1 MPLNAFDR
9 LISLFSPTAGLR
21 RAQARSVLAYYE
33 AAQPSRLRK
42 NRRERGSGNAAVL
55 RAGSSLREIA
65 RHLEQNYDLAR
76 GVLNTLVVNTVGA
89 NGIGVEPQPRNADG
103 TINQELADQIS
114 ELWKDWCK
122 HPEVTKQH
130 DYASMCRLLARS
142 WFRDGEVFSQTVAG
156 FISTLDHGTR
166 VPLSVEML
174 ESDFVP
180 MDKHS
185 MAPVINQGIELNAW
199 GAPVAYHVYL
209 SSPLDGVTVST
220 AGTTKRVPAANML
233 HVKHVD
239 RIRQLRGVSV
249 FAAVLNR
256 FDDLKDYEESERIAA
271 KIAAS
276 MAAFIKKGD
285 PTMYPMPDPNSP
297 AGAEQRHL
305 KFQPGMVFDDLK
317 PGEEIGTIDTN
328 RPNPNLE
335 TYRDAQL
342 KAIAAG
348 TGPSFSSV
356 ARTYNGT
363 YSAQR
368 QELVESYGTYATLAS
383 EFISHIVQ
391 PLYER
396 FIATAI
402 ASGVLRVP
410 ANLKPG
416 TVDDAAFMAP
426 AMPWIDPKKEAEAW
440 AMLEDR
446 AYISGPEIIRKR
458 GGNPRDVL
466 QQQALWLQAKRDANV
481 PPAGQAP
488 QEPVDPRTE
497 EDARALAKAAINRAK
512 AEAALAEV
520 RTRQQEQMG
529 EAILALR
536 EAELQAVRA
545 RIRLDNAMA
554 DEAQAKR
561 DAADAERALTEAR
574 SDRERIEAELELERA
589 AKADDLLAEEHQAR
603 MAALEQQ
610 AAASRRAEQERE
622 QAAQQAQARA
632 DELHKIA
639 LAAER
644 NRKKITDVDL
654 AAAEQALAELRGGE

>member
-1 MPLNAFDR
+1 MRLNAVDR
-9 LISLFSPTAGLR
+9 LVSWISPSAGLR

-76 GVLNTLVVNTVGA
+76 GVLNTLVVNTVGP
-89 NGIGVEPQPRNADG
+89 NGIGIEPQPRNANG
-103 TINQELADQIS
+103 TINQELADQLS
-114 ELWKDWCK
+114 VLWKDWCRR
-122 HPEVTKQH
+122 PEVTKQH

-142 WFRDGEVFSQTVAG
+142 WYRDGEVFGQTVAG
-156 FISTLDHGTR
+156 FIPTLDHGTR
-166 VPLSVEML
+166 VPFSVEML

-180 MDKHS
+180 MDKSS
-185 MAPVINQGIELNAW
+185 MTPVVNQGIELNAW

-209 SSPLDGVTVST
+209 SSPLDGVTIST
-220 AGTTKRVPAANML
+220 AGTTKRVLAANML

-297 AGAEQRHL
+297 ADAQQRHL
-305 KFQPGMVFDDLK
+305 KFQPGMVIDDLK

-348 TGPSFSSV
+348 TGPSFSSI

-368 QELVESYGTYATLAS
+368 QEMVEGYGMYATLSS
-383 EFISHIVQ
+383 EFISHVVQ
-391 PLYER
+391 PIYER
-396 FIATAI
+396 FVAAAV
-402 ASGVLRVP
+402 ASGVLKVP
-410 ANLKPG
+410 AGVKPESI
-416 TVDDAAFMAP
+416 DDAAYMAP

-440 AMLEDR
+440 AVMEDR

-458 GGNPRDVL
+458 GGNPRDTL
-466 QQQALWLQAKRDANV
+466 QQQALWLQDKRDANV
-481 PPAGQAP
+481 PPAGQMQKEA
-488 QEPVDPRTE
+488 EDPRSQE
-497 EDARALAKAAINRAK
+497 QAQALAEAIGKRAK

-520 RTRQQEQMG
+520 RTQQQEQFG
-529 EAILALR
+529 GAILALR
-536 EAELQAVRA
+536 DAELQAVKA
-545 RIRLDNAMA
+545 RIRLDNAQA
-554 DEAQAKR
+554 DEAEAKR
-561 DAADAERALTEAR
+561 QAADADRLLSEARAERERAEAEAQSEQAQAASKLLTE
-574 SDRERIEAELELERA
+574 
-589 AKADDLLAEEHQAR
+589 EHGAR
-603 MAALEQQ
+603 MAVLQEQ
-610 AAASRRAEQERE
+610 AESARSAERARE
-622 QAAQQAQARA
+622 QAAQAAQARA
-632 DELHKIA
+632 DELHKVT
-639 LAAER
+639 LQAER

-654 AAAEQALAELRGGE
+654 AAAEQALAELRGAE

>member
-76 GVLNTLVVNTVGA
+76 GVLNTLVVNTVGP

-368 QELVESYGTYATLAS
+368 QELVESYGTYATLAG
-383 EFISHIVQ
+383 EFIGRIVQ

-466 QQQALWLQAKRDANV
+466 QQQALWLESKAEAGI
-481 PPAGQAP
+481 PPAGAAPDPEQPEPDENEQATR
-488 QEPVDPRTE
+488 EANRRT
-497 EDARALAKAAINRAK
+497 
-512 AEAALAEV
+512 AEA
-520 RTRQQEQMG
+520 
-529 EAILALR
+529 
-536 EAELQAVRA
+536 RA
-545 RIRLDNAMA
+545 RIEEAEERRRAAAHAAQIKALHARAALDKALA
-554 DEAQAKR
+554 DESKGKR
-561 DAADAERALTEAR
+561 ELAAAERAQAEAR
-574 SDRERIEAELELERA
+574 AERERQEAEQAREQSKAQTELFT
-589 AKADDLLAEEHQAR
+589 EEHAAR
-603 MAALEQQ
+603 MAALQEQVE
-610 AAASRRAEQERE
+610 AARRAERERE
-622 QAAQQAQARA
+622 EEANAARAHANALRALSLQAAQDEAEAAKINRQAQQMAM
-632 DELHKIA
+632 D
-639 LAAER
+639 
-644 NRKKITDVDL
+644 
-654 AAAEQALAELRGGE
+654 ELRGDA

>member
-1 MPLNAFDR
+1 
-9 LISLFSPTAGLR
+9 
-21 RAQARSVLAYYE
+21 
-33 AAQPSRLRK
+33 
-42 NRRERGSGNAAVL
+42 
-55 RAGSSLREIA
+55 
-65 RHLEQNYDLAR
+65 
-76 GVLNTLVVNTVGA
+76 
-89 NGIGVEPQPRNADG
+89 
-103 TINQELADQIS
+103 
-114 ELWKDWCK
+114 
-122 HPEVTKQH
+122 
-130 DYASMCRLLARS
+130 
-142 WFRDGEVFSQTVAG
+142 
-156 FISTLDHGTR
+156 
-166 VPLSVEML
+166 
-174 ESDFVP
+174 
-180 MDKHS
+180 
-185 MAPVINQGIELNAW
+185 
-199 GAPVAYHVYL
+199 
-209 SSPLDGVTVST
+209 
-220 AGTTKRVPAANML
+220 
-233 HVKHVD
+233 
-239 RIRQLRGVSV
+239 V

-368 QELVESYGTYATLAS
+368 QELVESYGIYATLAS
-383 EFISHIVQ
+383 EFISHVVQ
-391 PLYER
+391 PMFER

-410 ANLKPG
+410 SGVVLE

-466 QQQALWLQAKRDANV
+466 QQQELWLQAKRNANV
-481 PPAGQAP
+481 PPAGQA
-488 QEPVDPRTE
+488 QREPVDPRTE
-497 EDARALAKAAINRAK
+497 EQAKALAMARQRILE

-520 RTRQQEQMG
+520 RTRQQERMG

-536 EAELQAVRA
+536 QAELDAVQA
-545 RIRLDNAMA
+545 RIRVDNALA
-554 DEAQAKR
+554 DEVQAKR
-561 DAADAERALTEAR
+561 QAADADRALTDAR
-574 SDRERIEAELELERA
+574 AERERAEALMERERA
-589 AKADDLLAEEHQAR
+589 AKADDLLAVEHQAR

-610 AAASRRAEQERE
+610 AEALRKSERERE
-622 QAAQQAQARA
+622 QAAQDAQARA
-632 DELHKIA
+632 DELHKLA
-639 LAAER
+639 MAAER

-654 AAAEQALAELRGGE
+654 AAAEQALAELRGVE